1 MSKHLNSLGNT
12 VPRILL
18 GGVFLL
24 GAIDGFWFIFTE
36 SHLIHPPTLTEGLAF
51 EAALKNAGFFWPLMK
66 LIELIGALMLL
77 TNRAPALGLALL
89 APLMAVIVLFH
100 LVLNPGGL
108 PLAIILVVCGV
119 MVLRTNLSRFAPL
132 LEAGIPDRS
141 GPKSMTNP
149 VAS

>member
-1 MSKHLNSLGNT
+1 
-12 VPRILL
+12 
-18 GGVFLL
+18 
-24 GAIDGFWFIFTE
+24 
-36 SHLIHPPTLTEGLAF
+36 
-51 EAALKNAGFFWPLMK
+51 MK